1 MAPAGAARSAPW
13 LAAPHARVEGRAQ
26 RIAPRRR
33 DGAAQQQVAVTVE
46 RGGLLCLQ
54 GRDLGRQRMLAHDVA
69 YNLNVLFAIVLA
81 PKAIRA
87 KQEPQPTTV
96 RARKIFEGYRTTGVF
111 VRRAKA
117 MTAARHSKRYGAGT
131 LRLGSHL
138 RRGFENSGR
147 SALSNRQH
155 RSNKH
160 NAADAPEK
168 SAPSL
173 LKRLGPGLITGAA
186 DDDPSGIATYSQAG
200 AQFGYG
206 LLWTVFLTLPFMIAI
221 QLVSARIGRVT
232 GKGLAAN
239 VMQIAPRWAVLGLVS
254 LLVIANTFNIAADIA
269 AMAEAL
275 SLVIGGLNH
284 EHALIFAAGSTI
296 LQVFVPYRRYSP
308 VLKFLTLALFAY
320 VATAFTVE
328 IPWSTA
334 LLAAVWPKAD
344 VSGDYFLMVV
354 AVLGT
359 TISPYLFFWQASQEV
374 EEMNQGKRDKPLR
387 DLPSGG
393 DPEIARI
400 RADTIVGMLL
410 SNTIAFFIILT
421 TASVLHANGVT
432 NINSA
437 TQAAEALRPLAG
449 DFTFALFAL
458 GIIGTGLLAIP
469 VLAGSAAYGV
479 AEIFGWRATLEARP
493 EKAVGFYTIIAAATI
508 IGFGLG
514 FTGID
519 SIHMLVWSA
528 VLNGIV
534 AVPIMAMMMLIVASA
549 AIMGRFKARSWLVV
563 LGWLGTAIM
572 ALAVLALLGSSLVG

>member
-1 MAPAGAARSAPW
+1 MTRHLKRDSAVSPA
-13 LAAPHARVEGRAQ
+13 
-26 RIAPRRR
+26 
-33 DGAAQQQVAVTVE
+33 
-46 RGGLLCLQ
+46 
-54 GRDLGRQRMLAHDVA
+54 
-69 YNLNVLFAIVLA
+69 
-81 PKAIRA
+81 
-87 KQEPQPTTV
+87 
-96 RARKIFEGYRTTGVF
+96 
-111 VRRAKA
+111 
-117 MTAARHSKRYGAGT
+117 
-131 LRLGSHL
+131 
-138 RRGFENSGR
+138 
-147 SALSNRQH
+147 
-155 RSNKH
+155 
-160 NAADAPEK
+160 K
-168 SAPSL
+168 SAPTL
-173 LKRLGPGLITGAA
+173 LQRLGPGLVTGAA

-206 LLWTVFLTLPFMIAI
+206 LLWTVFLTTPFMIAI

-239 VMQIAPRWAVLGLVS
+239 VMQVAPRWAVLTLVS
-254 LLVIANTFNIAADIA
+254 MLVAANTFNIAADIA

-284 EHALIFAAGSTI
+284 EHALIFAAGSTL
-296 LQVFVPYRRYSP
+296 LQVFLPYRRYAP

-320 VATAFTVE
+320 VATAFTVK

-334 LLAAVWPKAD
+334 LLAAVWPKAN
-344 VSGDYFLMVV
+344 VSADYFLMVV

-374 EEMNQGKRDKPLR
+374 EEMNQGKRDRPLR
-387 DLPSGG
+387 ELSLRGG
-393 DPEIARI
+393 DPELARI
-400 RADTIVGMLL
+400 KADTTFGMLL
-410 SNTIAFFIILT
+410 SNGIAFFIILT

-432 NINSA
+432 HINSA
-437 TQAAEALRPLAG
+437 TEAAEALLPLAG

-479 AEIFGWRATLEARP
+479 AEIFGWRATLEAKP
-493 EKAVGFYTIIAAATI
+493 DEAVGFYTIIATATI

-534 AVPIMAMMMLIVASA
+534 AVPIMAMMMVIVSSR
-549 AIMGRFKARSWLVV
+549 AIMGRFKAHRWLVA
-563 LGWLGTAIM
+563 LGWLGTALM
-572 ALAVLALLGSSLVG
+572 ALAVLALLGSSVIG